1 VKKEQPVMSTMVLN
15 GKNINTFPIFTVFIY
30 HLMFCLTR
38 LIVITLI
45 LFVLKLLALTMNQF
59 EG

>member
-1 VKKEQPVMSTMVLN
+1 VKKEQLVMITMVLN
-15 GKNINTFPIFTVFIY
+15 GKNINISPIFTVFLY
-30 HLMFCLTR
+30 HQMFFLTR

-45 LFVLKLLALTMNQF
+45 LLVLKLLALTMNQF

>member
-1 VKKEQPVMSTMVLN
+1 MKKEQLELIAMVLN
-15 GKNINTFPIFTVFIY
+15 GKNINIFPIVFLH
-30 HLMFCLTR
+30 HLIAFLAR
-38 LIVITLI
+38 LIVITFI